1 MSNLP
6 ESLLDLFTAPGTG
19 ILSTVTPSGEVQSTA
34 IWYLYDEGALKFS
47 ISDARKKLRN
57 LQENPNATFFLI
69 DPTNPFRFVEVRG
82 TAVVVP
88 DPDFSFRAKVGAHYN
103 ADVSSFD
110 APGALRFVV
119 TLNPTRVN
127 AQ

>member
-1 MSNLP
+1 MTTLP
-6 ESLLDLFTAPGTG
+6 ESHRDLFIAPGTG
-19 ILSTVTPSGEVQSTA
+19 ILSTVTPTGEVQSTA
-34 IWYLYDEGALKFS
+34 IWYLYDDGELKFS

-57 LQENPNATFFLI
+57 LQGNPNATFFLI
-69 DPTNPFRFVEVRG
+69 DPTNPFRFAEVRG
-82 TAVVVP
+82 TATVEA

-110 APGALRFVV
+110 QPGALRFVV
-119 TLNPTRVN
+119 TLTPTRVN